1 MPASSN
7 SVLML
12 LLRLVLALVVTGLL
26 VSAAFSG

>member
-1 MPASSN
+1 MPARSN

-26 VSAAFSG
+26 VSAAFAD

>member
-26 VSAAFSG
+26 VSAAFAG